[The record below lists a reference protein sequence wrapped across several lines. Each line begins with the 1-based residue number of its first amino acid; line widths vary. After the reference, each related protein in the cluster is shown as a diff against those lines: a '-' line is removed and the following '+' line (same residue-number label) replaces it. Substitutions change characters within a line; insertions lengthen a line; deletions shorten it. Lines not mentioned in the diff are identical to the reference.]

1 MIMYTVCVGS
11 MLTLNVWEDPFSRVT
26 FRVMSFT
33 KEIMYSKEVCSKRV
47 LGYKEEKN
55 STR

>member
-1 MIMYTVCVGS
+1 MYTVCVGS